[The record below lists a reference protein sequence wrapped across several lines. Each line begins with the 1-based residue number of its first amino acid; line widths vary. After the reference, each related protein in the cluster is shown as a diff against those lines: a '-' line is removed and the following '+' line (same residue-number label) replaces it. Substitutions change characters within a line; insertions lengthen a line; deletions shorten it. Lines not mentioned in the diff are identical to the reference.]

1 MFVCEGDLAAVLT
14 LIQLKSH
21 LFAEEAAATGWGG
34 QRRGTERFSSA
45 AQRSH
50 LYYMDSPSVPS
61 TLLLHLLFPQFT
73 HVPAS
78 NKCLK
83 HPPPTSCLSHKPKK
97 KNKKDTQKL
106 PLAALRT
113 PRPGEWEGEL
123 WEEEQRRKGGGL
135 SVCGN
140 ICAFNLTQ
148 VCSPPD
154 VTDAKHHTEVKEVQE
169 LGEGKRLKLEN
180 LIYLIISLNN

>member
-1 MFVCEGDLAAVLT
+1 MLT

-34 QRRGTERFSSA
+34 RRRGTERFSSA
-45 AQRSH
+45 AQWSH

-83 HPPPTSCLSHKPKK
+83 PPPTSCSSHKPKK

-113 PRPGEWEGEL
+113 PRPGEWEGE
-123 WEEEQRRKGGGL
+123 EEQRRKGGG
-135 SVCGN
+135 N
-140 ICAFNLTQ
+140 ICASILTQ